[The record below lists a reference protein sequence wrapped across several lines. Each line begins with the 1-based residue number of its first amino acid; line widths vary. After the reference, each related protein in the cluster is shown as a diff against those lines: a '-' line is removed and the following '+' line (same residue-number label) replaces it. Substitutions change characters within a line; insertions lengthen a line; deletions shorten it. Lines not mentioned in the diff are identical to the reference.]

1 MKMTLGAKRDR
12 FDLVGLF
19 ASNAALDSQKLC
31 FLNPFMNPRKTFKFT
46 TCSVLN
52 SVFEG
57 A

>member
-1 MKMTLGAKRDR
+1 MKMKLGAKRDR